1 VNVGID
7 VYNLWT
13 VSWSLHYSSLAE
25 NEALKLLRDPE
36 GVARM
41 TEFARESDS
50 TRDIQ
55 KELERILVTVR
66 DGRDDQ
72 LKAQFRLAM
81 GLGLG
86 LLSIIAAYF

>member
-1 VNVGID
+1 
-7 VYNLWT
+7 
-13 VSWSLHYSSLAE
+13 
-25 NEALKLLRDPE
+25 
-36 GVARM
+36 M

-72 LKAQFRLAM
+72 LMAQFRLAI
-81 GLGLG
+81 GLG
-86 LLSIIAAYF
+86 